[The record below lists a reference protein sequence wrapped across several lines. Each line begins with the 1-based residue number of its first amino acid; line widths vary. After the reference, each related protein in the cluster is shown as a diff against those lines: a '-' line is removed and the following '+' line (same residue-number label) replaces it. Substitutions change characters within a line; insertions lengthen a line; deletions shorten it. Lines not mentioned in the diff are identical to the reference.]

1 MTKKEK
7 WLSWSN
13 RIGVFFVFLF
23 IIDVLWHY
31 LRPVQPELINQFY
44 EISYLWFT
52 GFNLQSLVLALVQTY
67 VWAYVIVGIWYITED
82 LCKCKK

>member
-13 RIGVFFVFLF
+13 RIGIFFVFIF
-23 IIDVLWHY
+23 IVDVLWHY
-31 LRPVQPELINQFY
+31 LRPVQPELINQVY

-52 GFNLQSLVLALVQTY
+52 GFNLQSLILALVQTY
-67 VWAYVIVGIWYITED
+67 VWAYVIVGVWYLTED
-82 LCKCKK
+82 LCKCGK